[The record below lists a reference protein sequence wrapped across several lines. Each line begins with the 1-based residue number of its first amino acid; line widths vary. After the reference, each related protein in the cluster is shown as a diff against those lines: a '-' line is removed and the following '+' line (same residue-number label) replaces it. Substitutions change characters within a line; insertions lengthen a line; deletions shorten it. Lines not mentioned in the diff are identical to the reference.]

1 MGVGPA
7 ARTRR
12 GPAQF
17 HARAEVIQDAGG
29 DARPTWLCTSRSRA
43 VRRWAK
49 VTDGVIKENLA
60 PKSAVQCERLGERPH
75 AHWTVHH
82 KVEIPGLM
90 ILNKKSAVNLVYAF
104 SLD

>member
-17 HARAEVIQDAGG
+17 HARADQVIQDAGG

-43 VRRWAK
+43 ARRWTK
-49 VTDGVIKENLA
+49 VTDGVIKRILLPNQQFNANDWGADPMLTGLSTTNE
-60 PKSAVQCERLGERPH
+60 KSPA
-75 AHWTVHH
+75 
-82 KVEIPGLM
+82 
-90 ILNKKSAVNLVYAF
+90 
-104 SLD
+104 